1 MVCFVRD
8 SKTRSQDIQVPGC
21 STNPT
26 EYTAKDF
33 CVDAAIY
40 QCKDEESFPV
50 KVGTFSV
57 LRTCGYV
64 QDDIKRC
71 SEYGRYCRATC
82 GYCRSNPHDGTMTD
96 Y

>member
-26 EYTAKDF
+26 EFTAKDF
-33 CVDAAIY
+33 CVDASIY

-96 Y
+96 N

>member
-8 SKTRSQDIQVPGC
+8 SKTRSKDVQVPGC
-21 STNPT
+21 STNQS

-33 CVDAAIY
+33 CVDATIY
-40 QCKDEESFPV
+40 HCKDEESFPV
-50 KVGTFSV
+50 KVGDFSV
-57 LRTCGYV
+57 RRTCEYV

-82 GYCRSNPHDGTMTD
+82 GYCRSNPHDGTKTD